1 MAGIGCT
8 ALWQP
13 EAMIEI
19 LGVAV
24 IPNDRL
30 RTPAAQ

>member
-1 MAGIGCT
+1 
-8 ALWQP
+8 LWQP

-24 IPNDRL
+24 IPESRL
-30 RTPAAQ
+30 VVPRVMNS

>member
-8 ALWQP
+8 ALWQA

-19 LGVAV
+19 LGVAE
-24 IPNDRL
+24 IPEHRL
-30 RTPAAQ
+30 RVPGQ

>member
-13 EAMIEI
+13 DEMIEI

-24 IPNDRL
+24 IPDDRL
-30 RTPAAQ
+30 RPPS

>member
-8 ALWQP
+8 SLWQP
-13 EAMIEI
+13 DALIEI

-24 IPNDRL
+24 IPDERL
-30 RTPAAQ
+30 RPLPTV

>member
-8 ALWQP
+8 VLWQP
-13 EAMIEI
+13 DAMIEI

-24 IPNDRL
+24 IPDERL
-30 RTPAAQ
+30 VAPEV